1 MIGRVVNGLLAVV
14 AYLCVATVVAQLIG
28 LFYLY
33 SWGTL
38 TRDNLVKVL
47 ALAEGIDLDAD
58 RGADAG
64 PRPEGGAT
72 QVSLAD
78 VARERALAVRDFEL
92 REQSLEALRK
102 QLDYERAK
110 ILDEQGSLKQ
120 LAADFEKRLKELR
133 EGTLVTRRE
142 EARLILESAKPK
154 QAKEQLALMIQAGE
168 MDEAVALFAS
178 MPQSKQAK
186 IMAEFRTPDEAD
198 QLAEMLRIIR
208 RGQPE
213 VPLVDETKKQV
224 TPEGS

>member
-1 MIGRVVNGLLAVV
+1 MVWADDRLLARS
-14 AYLCVATVVAQLIG
+14 ANRAAFL
-28 LFYLY
+28 
-33 SWGTL
+33 
-38 TRDNLVKVL
+38 
-47 ALAEGIDLDAD
+47 LD
-58 RGADAG
+58 
-64 PRPEGGAT
+64 
-72 QVSLAD
+72 
-78 VARERALAVRDFEL
+78 
-92 REQSLEALRK
+92 SLEALRK